1 MASAK
6 EFRENADDCLVWAKT
21 VTSDH
26 ERAIFLDMARNW
38 LEAASRAEGRKITYK
53 LRAKRLEQ
61 IEPAIGTTGHK
72 ASSIGRNG
80 APQKGRSSDLAP

>member
-1 MASAK
+1 MSLAK

-21 VTSDH
+21 VTSDY

-38 LEAASRAEGRKITYK
+38 LEAASRAEGSKITYK

-61 IEPAIGTTGHK
+61 VS
-72 ASSIGRNG
+72 ASSDA
-80 APQKGRSSDLAP
+80 APRCRTVG

>member
-6 EFRENADDCLVWAKT
+6 EFRENADDCLAWAKT

-61 IEPAIGTTGHK
+61 ISTSYRRDAGRGVEYRPAISAAK
-72 ASSIGRNG
+72 
-80 APQKGRSSDLAP
+80 RSF

>member
-6 EFRENADDCLVWAKT
+6 EFRENADDCLIWAKT

-38 LEAASRAEGRKITYK
+38 LDAASRAEGRKITYK
-53 LRAKRLEQ
+53 LRAKRPEQ
-61 IEPAIGTTGHK
+61 ISPSYRHDARQ
-72 ASSIGRNG
+72 ASSIGPKFTPR
-80 APQKGRSSDLAP
+80 KGRFSDLVP

>member
-21 VTSDH
+21 VTCCDR

-38 LEAASRAEGRKITYK
+38 LEAANRAEGRKTTYK

-61 IEPAIGTTGHK
+61 TFAG
-72 ASSIGRNG
+72 
-80 APQKGRSSDLAP
+80 